1 MESGNR
7 ILFYKTSVLKSTP
20 VTVYY
25 DLHLLGEVR
34 VKKMKVEQQEELLKF
49 GFSCQRDLHV
59 TRRKGILFKL
69 ISLNRESLTKLIL
82 FFIFSSRCCHWK

>member
-25 DLHLLGEVR
+25 DLHLLGEGLER
-34 VKKMKVEQQEELLKF
+34 VKKMKVEQQELLKF
-49 GFSCQRDLHV
+49 GFSC
-59 TRRKGILFKL
+59 G
-69 ISLNRESLTKLIL
+69 E
-82 FFIFSSRCCHWK
+82 IFSYQTKGYTI